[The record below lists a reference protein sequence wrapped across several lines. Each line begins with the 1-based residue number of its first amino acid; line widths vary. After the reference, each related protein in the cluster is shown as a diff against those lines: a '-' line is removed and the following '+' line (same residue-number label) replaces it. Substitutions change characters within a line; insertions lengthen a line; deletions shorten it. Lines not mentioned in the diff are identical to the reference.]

1 MSSDYTQQQSPADEQ
16 RSRDLS
22 LARTR
27 PPTEVPGYAA
37 QRFLGAGAYGEVWAG
52 VDKNTGRKVAIKFYA
67 HRRGVDWS
75 LLSREVEKL
84 VFLSADRY
92 VVQLLQVGWEAE
104 PPFYVMELVENGS
117 LEDLLK
123 AHGTFSVPE
132 AVEMFREIAIGL
144 NHAHGRGVLHCD
156 LKPAN
161 ILLDQDHRPRLADF
175 GQSRLSHEQKP
186 ALGTLFYMAP
196 EQAALDAVPDVRW
209 DVYAL
214 GAILY
219 CLLVGSPP
227 YRDDETVKRIETSAS
242 LSDRL
247 ARYRQEIR
255 SAPAPQDHRQIPGMD
270 RHLAELIDR
279 CLSPD
284 PERRFANVQEVLD
297 ALAAREKARTLRRM
311 TVLGLVGPLAV
322 LLVAAVFS
330 WQFFASAMRQTEDE
344 NKAWAGEINK
354 FAAQL
359 AAEKVTGEIGRYFR
373 IIQEEA
379 SQADL
384 TGLIP
389 PAGASQLLP
398 PLANASLTPE
408 QREQAQAAYLAD
420 EPARRLTDYLKKQL
434 GVYLAAEKRDRRAP
448 KFDSMFVTDR
458 TGTQLAAFF
467 ADDTPK
473 GIGLNFAHRSYFH
486 GGSSDLDRANLK
498 PDEVQPISR
507 ATLSAVFKST
517 STGRWKVA
525 VSAPIYENSG
535 QEKTLLGVL
544 VLTINLGDFELFRDG
559 GIQRENGAKAS
570 ESIAVLV
577 DGRPGHTGTILQH
590 PLFDEI
596 RQRGGR
602 LPPEFVEPK
611 YLVNKNV
618 LSSSTGRLY
627 EDPLAQHPLGI
638 PFRGRWIAAA
648 ANVAAPLGVTS
659 DGGKP
664 ADTGLV
670 VLVQSSY
677 DSVVD
682 PVRQLAR
689 RFLWNF
695 ALMLAVVMLA
705 GVAVWLY
712 TWRYFREPAAAV
724 RPAPAK
730 STPTPL
736 HGAATLPAPK
746 GAGQRD

>member
-16 RSRDLS
+16 RSKDLS

-27 PPTEVPGYAA
+27 PPTEVPGYVA

-52 VDKNTGRKVAIKFYA
+52 VDKNTGRRVAIKFYA

-92 VVQLLQVGWEAE
+92 VVQLLEVGWEAE
-104 PPFYVMELVENGS
+104 PPFYVMEFVENGS
-117 LEDLLK
+117 LEDLLR

-196 EQAALDAVPDVRW
+196 EQADLDAVPDVRW

-219 CLLVGSPP
+219 CLLVGTPP
-227 YRDDETVKRIETSAS
+227 YRDEETVRRIETSAD

-255 SAPAPQDHRQIPGMD
+255 SAPPPDEHRRVPGMD

-279 CLSPD
+279 CLSSD

-297 ALAAREKARTLRRM
+297 ALADREKARSLRRM
-311 TVLGLVGPLAV
+311 TILGLVGPLAV
-322 LLVAAVFS
+322 LLVAALFS

-344 NKAWAGEINK
+344 NKAWAGELNK

-373 IIQEEA
+373 IIQEET
-379 SQADL
+379 SQPELAE
-384 TGLIP
+384 
-389 PAGASQLLP
+389 LLP
-398 PLANASLTPE
+398 PAAASPLLTPLGNTKLTAE

-420 EPARRLTDYLKKQL
+420 EPARKLTDYLKRRL
-434 GVYLAAEKRDRRAP
+434 NVYLDAEERDRRAP

-486 GGSSDLDRANLK
+486 GGSADLDREGLQ
-498 PDEVQPISR
+498 PGSVQPISR
-507 ATLSAVFKST
+507 PTLSAVFKST

-525 VSAPIYENSG
+525 VSAPLYQNSG
-535 QEKTLLGVL
+535 QEKSFQGVL

-559 GIQRENGAKAS
+559 GIQRESRTKGS
-570 ESIAVLV
+570 ENIAVLV

-611 YLVNKNV
+611 YLVDKQV
-618 LSSSTGRLY
+618 LGSSTGQLY
-627 EDPLAQHPLGI
+627 TDPLAQHPLGM
-638 PFRGRWIAAA
+638 PFRGQWIAAA
-648 ANVAAPLGVTS
+648 ASVAAPLGVTS
-659 DGGKP
+659 DEGKP

-705 GVAVWLY
+705 GVGVWLY
-712 TWRYFREPAAAV
+712 TWRYFREPAAAL
-724 RPAPAK
+724 RPPAADDDA
-730 STPTPL
+730 TPL
-736 HGAATLPAPK
+736 HGAATLPAPRK
-746 GAGQRD
+746 